1 MKLWL
6 LKIGIMKNI
15 YFSTILISFIS
26 FLSCS
31 KDIFKPYDDRI
42 IGSWKIEEVNRVGF
56 GGDTDKL
63 PFKEGVFTF
72 NDNGSLTYI
81 SSAGTTF
88 QGSWTIVK
96 KRIDDTLLRSL
107 QITVVDFVN
116 QTVLSEYY
124 DDLNFTGT
132 DRFKAKI
139 MYNFHTYV
147 TKFSR

>member
-1 MKLWL
+1 
-6 LKIGIMKNI
+6 MKNF
-15 YFSTILISFIS
+15 YFSTILFTAMV

-31 KDIFKPYDDRI
+31 KDVFKPYDDRI
-42 IGSWKIEEVNRVGF
+42 IGTWKIEEVNRIGI
-56 GGDTDKL
+56 GGTTDNL

-81 SSAGTTF
+81 NTAGTTY

-96 KRIDDTLLRSL
+96 KQIDETILRSL
-107 QITVVDFVN
+107 QITIVDFVN
-116 QTVLSEYY
+116 QSVLSEYY
-124 DDLNFTGT
+124 DNLNFTGT

-139 MYNFHTYV
+139 IYNFHTYV

>member
-1 MKLWL
+1 
-6 LKIGIMKNI
+6 MKNI
-15 YFSTILISFIS
+15 YSTTILLSLLF
-26 FLSCS
+26 FVSCS
-31 KDIFKPYDDRI
+31 KNIFKPYDDRI

-56 GGDTDKL
+56 GGDTDNL

-72 NDNGSLTYI
+72 NDNGSLTYMNP
-81 SSAGTTF
+81 SGTF

-96 KRIDDTLLRSL
+96 KRIDETILQSL
-107 QITVVDFVN
+107 QITVVDFAN

-139 MYNFHTYV
+139 IYNLHTYV